1 MTMEKNDFD
10 IFAIIKLLLVQK
22 WKLLGLSLMFFI
34 ALLALQYLL
43 PSKYNVKFTASS
55 TVLNQNEILL
65 KLGQIQN
72 FLNNKAHQN
81 LAEALDVSMSQAE
94 SIAFIDVTPVKNSTT
109 LVEIEMQASDK
120 TLLATFPE
128 KLEIFIKR
136 DQEWL
141 SREALKKS
149 QLKYNLRQLNSTLDS
164 VKSIQIL
171 DGIYIDNN
179 QQDLVNLL
187 NKKSSYETDL
197 TFFKLLHVYGGYEV
211 IAIRT
216 GALMV
221 LLSSLLGGFTL
232 AVALLLLIH
241 FLKVLNE
248 KSIEV

>member
-10 IFAIIKLLLVQK
+10 IFEIIKLLLVQK

-120 TLLATFPE
+120 TLLASFPE

-179 QQDLVNLL
+179 QQDLIDLL
-187 NKKSSYETDL
+187 YKKSRFETDL
-197 TFFKLLHVYGGYEV
+197 TFFKLLYVYGGYEV

-216 GALMV
+216 GLLMV

-241 FLKVLNE
+241 FLKILDE
-248 KSIEV
+248 KFTEV

>member
-1 MTMEKNDFD
+1 MTMENNDFD
-10 IFAIIKLLLVQK
+10 IFEIIKLLLVQK

-34 ALLALQYLL
+34 ALLAFQYSL
-43 PSKYNVKFTASS
+43 PFKYNVKFTASS

-72 FLNNKAHQN
+72 FLSNKARQN
-81 LAEALDVSMSQAE
+81 LAEALDVSLSQAE

-149 QLKYNLRQLNSTLDS
+149 QLKYNLGQLHSALDS
-164 VKSIQIL
+164 LRSIQNF

-179 QQDLVNLL
+179 EQDLVNLL

-197 TFFKLLHVYGGYEV
+197 TFFKLLHVYGGYGV